1 MTRDEM
7 NDRLG
12 TLYDWQVETD
22 RNLYWTKTRPN
33 PNPHL
38 VEIYTLRLAVIDA
51 EIADLCY
58 RLNNEE

>member
-33 PNPHL
+33 PNPYLIARYEEHL
-38 VEIYTLRLAVIDA
+38 AQIDA
-51 EIADLCY
+51 EIAELSY
-58 RLNNEE
+58 LLNQE

>member
-22 RNLYWTKTRPN
+22 RNLY
-33 PNPHL
+33 
-38 VEIYTLRLAVIDA
+38 IDKA
-51 EIADLCY
+51 RA
-58 RLNNEE
+58 R

>member
-1 MTRDEM
+1 MTRDEIY
-7 NDRLG
+7 DRLG

-58 RLNNEE
+58 RLNEE

>member
-12 TLYDWQVETD
+12 TLYDWKVETD

-38 VEIYTLRLAVIDA
+38 VDVYTTRLSIIDA

-58 RLNNEE
+58 RLNEE